1 MTGQPIKMG
10 SGKRGNNIS
19 FYADSEQMEIVEQI
33 RWREHLSVSNLV
45 RKALAEYLKAHA
57 NGNSTFK
64 LDNWSDNPEFR
75 AVPTIMSDSETW
87 EKYLRTCS
95 PEELRDLK
103 MRFAWCRIKCEELI
117 V

>member
-1 MTGQPIKMG
+1 MSKNSKDVGITGYLEKEEFDML
-10 SGKRGNNIS
+10 
-19 FYADSEQMEIVEQI
+19 EEI
-33 RWREHLSVSNLV
+33 RWRE
-45 RKALAEYLKAHA
+45 RKSRAEILRLAIHEYIKAHG

-64 LDNWSDNPEFR
+64 LDNWTDNPEFR

-87 EKYLRTCS
+87 ENYLRTCG

-103 MRFAWCRIKCEELI
+103 VRTGWVKAKCEEL